1 VIGRGATEI
10 RPGGNPPGAANERQ
24 LAFTGR
30 FRLLKLVSTVALGAA
45 LVAVA
50 TAQSPAPAPAKKMP
64 TQMHL
69 LAQNNS
75 GETGTAT
82 LYDGAKGLIV
92 RLRMSGS
99 EVDQPAH
106 IHKGTC
112 DKLDPKPAYPLKTVH
127 DGVSETTIENVTI
140 AQLEKSPFAINVHK
154 STKELPVYV
163 SCGNLTAPK

>member
-1 VIGRGATEI
+1 MMRT
-10 RPGGNPPGAANERQ
+10 
-24 LAFTGR
+24 
-30 FRLLKLVSTVALGAA
+30 LVSAAFAAA
-45 LVAVA
+45 LLIAA

-69 LAQNNS
+69 VAQNNS

-92 RLRMSGS
+92 KLRMSGS

-112 DKLDPKPAYPLKTVH
+112 DKLDPKPTYPLKTVH
-127 DGVSETTIENVTI
+127 DGVSETTIEGVTI
-140 AQLEKSPFAINVHK
+140 AQLEKSPYAINVHK

-163 SCGNLTAPK
+163 SCGNLTAAK